1 MTSFAA
7 GVLMRWAERWRNEQ
21 NNPGCVTL
29 TVTRTG

>member
-21 NNPGCVTL
+21 NTGCVTL